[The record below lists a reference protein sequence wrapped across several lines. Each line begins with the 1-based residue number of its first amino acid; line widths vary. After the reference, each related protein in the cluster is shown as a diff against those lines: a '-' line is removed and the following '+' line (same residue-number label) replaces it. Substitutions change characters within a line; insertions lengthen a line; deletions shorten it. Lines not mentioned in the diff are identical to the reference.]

1 MPCTASIERRN
12 AVTTDPLDALRLPL
26 VPVDPRPEF
35 AAALQ
40 RRIESRPGPLERH
53 TATVRY
59 FVTDLAASID
69 FYCRLLDFEEELR
82 PSPVFAMLYRGDL
95 RLLLSVPGGPG
106 AAHSLPDGTIP
117 QPGGWNRMT
126 LQVDDL
132 TATAETLREHGVA
145 FRHDIQSGVAV
156 RTLLVEDPSGNPV
169 ELIEPTSG
177 YHERNRP

>member
-1 MPCTASIERRN
+1 MPA
-12 AVTTDPLDALRLPL
+12 DPLDTLRLPL
-26 VPVDPRPEF
+26 VPIDPRPEF
-35 AAALQ
+35 AAALL
-40 RRIESRPGPLERH
+40 RRIESRPGPLDRL

-59 FVTDLAASID
+59 FVTDLDACVD

-106 AAHSLPDGTIP
+106 AVHSLPDGTVP

-126 LQVDDL
+126 LTVADL
-132 TATAETLREHGVA
+132 GATAAALRTRGVA
-145 FRHDIQSGVAV
+145 FRHDVQPGIGV

-169 ELIEPTSG
+169 ELIEPISG
-177 YHERNRP
+177 YHERSTP

>member
-1 MPCTASIERRN
+1 MPS
-12 AVTTDPLDALRLPL
+12 DPLDALRLPL

-35 AAALQ
+35 AVALL
-40 RRIESRPGPLERH
+40 RRVQSRPGPLERH

-59 FVTDLAASID
+59 FVTDLDTAVD

-106 AAHSLPDGTIP
+106 AVHTLPDGTVP

-126 LQVDDL
+126 LQVGDL
-132 TATAETLREHGVA
+132 AATVDMLRSRGVPFRHGV
-145 FRHDIQSGVAV
+145 QTGVGV
-156 RTLLVEDPSGNPV
+156 RTVLVDDPSGNPV

-177 YHERNRP
+177 YHQRSSP